1 MRLDTWMNAESPI
14 VRALDDAGLRLTQAR
29 LAVAEA
35 IGRQEGHFTAED
47 VLSASRIGRRSVGR
61 ATIFRSL
68 DLLTELGLVERVD
81 LPSGEHAY
89 VTCAPAAH
97 HHHLVCSGCG
107 RSLEIGE
114 LGLEPILARIEGSTG
129 FAIESHRLE
138 LFGRCADC
146 RAYAATT
153 RTLE

>member
-1 MRLDTWMNAESPI
+1 MSLQNPI

-47 VLSASRIGRRSVGR
+47 VLASSRMGRRRVGR

-68 DLLTELGLVERVD
+68 DLLTDLGLVERVD
-81 LPSGEHAY
+81 LPSGDHAY
-89 VTCAPAAH
+89 VTCEPAAH
-97 HHHLVCSGCG
+97 HHHIVCSSCG

-114 LGLEPILARIEGSTG
+114 LGLEPILGSVATSTG
-129 FAIESHRLE
+129 FTIESHRLE
-138 LFGRCADC
+138 LFGRCPDC
-146 RAYAATT
+146 QARLQPA
-153 RTLE
+153 RR

>member
-1 MRLDTWMNAESPI
+1 VTVENPI
-14 VRALDDAGLRLTQAR
+14 LRALDDAGLRLTRAR

-35 IGRQEGHFTAED
+35 IERQDGHFTAED
-47 VLSASRIGRRSVGR
+47 VRSASRIGRRSVGR

-97 HHHLVCSGCG
+97 HHHLVCTGCG

-114 LGLEPILARIEGSTG
+114 LGLEPILAGIESSTG
-129 FAIESHRLE
+129 FVIESHRLE
-138 LFGRCADC
+138 LFGRCATC
-146 RAYAATT
+146 QAQATT
-153 RTLE
+153 IRLVE